1 MWTTPAPFGN
11 IPTVRRNH
19 AAALIGSTMI
29 LYGGMDEMGNPLDD
43 LLALNMENMRWFT
56 PRIHKSC
63 TVRPGKR
70 HSLTLIPVYNYGV
83 LKQFNFDIFHVPSIH
98 DDSISRNNSG
108 LYMFGGIT
116 KSGKAS
122 NDLFVLKPKKIDYK
136 DDDYYLK
143 WTQPEVTGVPPEP
156 RYAYCAALRGK
167 YIAFFGGRN
176 NEMHAGGLA
185 VRSIALLNVE
195 IMRWETVIGHGMSPA
210 GRWGACMAAFHTK
223 MVIFGG
229 MRINKYCSGKV
240 VIAETDPQV
249 VKEQEAE
256 LKYIQN
262 MRETMGRNAFERVNR
277 AALVGLRSLRSHR
290 ETTCSVVTLPPIGR
304 PSDEGFS
311 SH

>member
-1 MWTTPAPFGN
+1 
-11 IPTVRRNH
+11 
-19 AAALIGSTMI
+19 
-29 LYGGMDEMGNPLDD
+29 
-43 LLALNMENMRWFT
+43 
-56 PRIHKSC
+56 
-63 TVRPGKR
+63 
-70 HSLTLIPVYNYGV
+70 
-83 LKQFNFDIFHVPSIH
+83 
-98 DDSISRNNSG
+98 
-108 LYMFGGIT
+108 
-116 KSGKAS
+116 
-122 NDLFVLKPKKIDYK
+122 
-136 DDDYYLK
+136 
-143 WTQPEVTGVPPEP
+143 
-156 RYAYCAALRGK
+156 
-167 YIAFFGGRN
+167 
-176 NEMHAGGLA
+176 MHAGGLA

-290 ETTCSVVTLPPIGR
+290 ETTYSVVPLPPIGR